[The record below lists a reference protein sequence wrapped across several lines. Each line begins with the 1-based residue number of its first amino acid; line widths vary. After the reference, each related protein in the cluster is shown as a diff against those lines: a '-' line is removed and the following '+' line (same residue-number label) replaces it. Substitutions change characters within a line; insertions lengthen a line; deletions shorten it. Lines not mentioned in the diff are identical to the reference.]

1 MKKFEVIYDVIGSG
15 KCIIDAES
23 KKEATDIFN
32 ERPEIYI
39 TQNSEDIYRDAAYAE
54 EIVDHESG

>member
-39 TQNSEDIYRDAAYAE
+39 T
-54 EIVDHESG
+54 